1 MPLATGTRLRV
12 SAAFDAGCI
21 GEVVRPGL
29 NSRQW
34 VRHQTLQRRV
44 FFTALGL
51 FTKDQNDENASRAGQ
66 TAGDRIS
73 NPPRYIAFGR
83 GVRGT
88 VLDVHDGHGAN
99 DEPGTGRGTNAD
111 GEPDVRRHD
120 NEQHVRRVRRNDVGF
135 DELIDASASDTDNAV
150 IRYGNDTSD
159 RSHDLGQSDD
169 GFARGCL
176 VSIPG
181 PASGSAARGA
191 SEGGDRG
198 RSS

>member
-1 MPLATGTRLRV
+1 M
-12 SAAFDAGCI
+12 
-21 GEVVRPGL
+21 

-34 VRHQTLQRRV
+34 ARHLTLQRRV
-44 FFTALGL
+44 FFTAFGH
-51 FTKDQNDENASRAGQ
+51 FTKDKNNENASGAGQ
-66 TAGDRIS
+66 TADDRIS
-73 NPPRYIAFGR
+73 NPPKCIAFGR

-111 GEPDVRRHD
+111 GEPHVRRHD

-150 IRYGNDTSD
+150 IRYANDPSD
-159 RSHDLGQSDD
+159 GSHDLGQSDD
-169 GFARGCL
+169 GFALGCL

-191 SEGGDRG
+191 AKGGDGG

>member
-1 MPLATGTRLRV
+1 M
-12 SAAFDAGCI
+12 AFDAGCI
-21 GEVVRPGL
+21 GQGVRPGL

-34 VRHQTLQRRV
+34 ARHQTLHRRV

-51 FTKDQNDENASRAGQ
+51 FTKDQNDENASGAEQ
-66 TAGDRIS
+66 TADDRIS

-83 GVRGT
+83 SVRGT
-88 VLDVHDGHGAN
+88 VLDVHDGSHACHGAN

-120 NEQHVRRVRRNDVGF
+120 NEQHVRRVRRNDGGF
-135 DELIDASASDTDNAV
+135 DELIDVGAGDTDNAV
-150 IRYGNDTSD
+150 IRHANDTSD
-159 RSHDLGQSDD
+159 GSHDLGQSDD

-191 SEGGDRG
+191 AEGGDGG